1 MKRSLRIKMNISRWK
16 ATAVLGGMLLAI
28 AGQNVAF
35 ALDGSAGDDSA
46 KVTKVEEKGDSM
58 TLPKDIVP
66 ATTRVEAEA
75 ATKGKVGRNDP
86 FSPIDGFKPFP
97 THGGR
102 IYSVGKKTGM
112 SLPPPPPGAVA
123 VPPPPPN
130 GDSLS
135 ASNYLTAPPP
145 ASSLNL
151 SDLPLPPTRPSIVP
165 KLKLT
170 GIIDSKA
177 IFSIQDIAA
186 RHANKWPKTVKLN
199 VGDQF
204 YAVKLVSISND
215 SVTLEENGSRTIK
228 ELEPIR

>member
-1 MKRSLRIKMNISRWK
+1 MKRWARLKPNISK
-16 ATAVLGGMLLAI
+16 PAAAVIIGGTLFCA
-28 AGQNVAF
+28 AGQSGAF
-35 ALDGSAGDDSA
+35 AADGPIADDSA

-102 IYSVGKKTGM
+102 IYSVGKKAGI
-112 SLPPPPPGAVA
+112 SLPPPPAGALG

-130 GDSLS
+130 GDALS
-135 ASNYLTAPPP
+135 GYLAGPPQ

-177 IFSIQDIAA
+177 IFSIKDIAA

-204 YAVKLVSISND
+204 NAVKLISVSND